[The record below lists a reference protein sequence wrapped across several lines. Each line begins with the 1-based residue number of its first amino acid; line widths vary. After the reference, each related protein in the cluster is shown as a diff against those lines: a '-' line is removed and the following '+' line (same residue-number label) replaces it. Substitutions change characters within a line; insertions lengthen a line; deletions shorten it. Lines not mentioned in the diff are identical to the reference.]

1 MKALRN
7 RLRRLEIVAA
17 PDQEDQS
24 IVEAIEAARKRR
36 MGSVYEPRPPIPPE
50 MLLGCRTIADHI
62 LLSRRLKTERLQA
75 RHNSSKP
82 QDEVATAT
90 LAGERS
96 TS

>member
-36 MGSVYEPRPPIPPE
+36 MGSVYEPRHPFRRRCYLAAGPSPI
-50 MLLGCRTIADHI
+50 
-62 LLSRRLKTERLQA
+62 
-75 RHNSSKP
+75 
-82 QDEVATAT
+82 
-90 LAGERS
+90 
-96 TS
+96 TSCSPAV